1 MAAGGAW
8 ARRSST
14 GRYASREARDLLAG
28 RGFQMREGGGRL
40 VRGAPVLRG
49 TAWALVLF
57 LGFLATVAG
66 NTVNVRGILALTA
79 GDGAITGGVLSSSQS
94 ATLRLAL
101 GDTVPDSTVL
111 ILAQRARDPAHD
123 VGFEAGAGFVRRS
136 TPRPPPQRR
145 CPGWSGC
152 RGAGTV
158 LPDRVWHC
166 ICSSQ
171 TPGLRAIGDMV
182 RTHLRPPPAVRPSGK
197 WRRGRRGT
205 GKRRRRGGGGVGG
218 GRERGGGEEEGSLGE
233 RGVGARDGAH

>member
-1 MAAGGAW
+1 
-8 ARRSST
+8 
-14 GRYASREARDLLAG
+14 
-28 RGFQMREGGGRL
+28 MREGGGRL

-123 VGFEAGAGFVRRS
+123 VGFEVPFPASAKCPATRLQPILEATLS
-136 TPRPPPQRR
+136 PRDI
-145 CPGWSGC
+145 S
-152 RGAGTV
+152 
-158 LPDRVWHC
+158 
-166 ICSSQ
+166 
-171 TPGLRAIGDMV
+171 
-182 RTHLRPPPAVRPSGK
+182 
-197 WRRGRRGT
+197 
-205 GKRRRRGGGGVGG
+205 
-218 GRERGGGEEEGSLGE
+218 
-233 RGVGARDGAH
+233 